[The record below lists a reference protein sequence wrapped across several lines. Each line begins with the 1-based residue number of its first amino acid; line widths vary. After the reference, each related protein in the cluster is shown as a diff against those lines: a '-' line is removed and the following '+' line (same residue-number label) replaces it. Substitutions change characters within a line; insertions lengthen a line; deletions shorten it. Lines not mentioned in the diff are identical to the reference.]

1 MDVISLHQHGIKN
14 AVASLGTAFTQR
26 QGETLKRYC
35 TNVIVAYDSD
45 AAGRAAALRGM
56 DILRYGLQRK
66 NTNCRR
72 ERTRT
77 IM

>member
-1 MDVISLHQHGIKN
+1 M
-14 AVASLGTAFTQR
+14 
-26 QGETLKRYC
+26 KRYC

-56 DILRYGLQRK
+56 DILQGMGCSVRILQLPE
-66 NTNCRR
+66 